1 MSTAAK
7 KTWIE
12 DTIATALA
20 SKDLLVFSKS
30 YWPYAT
36 KGKNALAA
44 VGVNFTLIELDEC
57 GEERNG
63 DVQTILHS
71 INGCRSVPNIIS
83 PKGFVGG
90 GDETHQLQ
98 KAGALKGLLEDAGC
112 SFGE

>member
-1 MSTAAK
+1 MSKVCRDDMPCEVK
-7 KTWIE
+7 KT
-12 DTIATALA
+12 THCV
-20 SKDLLVFSKS
+20 VFWGVEKVEKFID
-30 YWPYAT
+30 AT

-98 KAGALKGLLEDAGC
+98 KAGTLKALLEDAGC